1 MAPWRHCRF
10 PAAWLI
16 LWVMKTF
23 KTRHQF
29 YLPDDLS
36 AKLDTLT
43 TSPGTS
49 KTQILTDALNA
60 WFERKG
66 AQELDQRF
74 GPRLDRQNRT
84 AERLERKIDAL
95 TEMLG
100 VFVLHQLTL
109 VAHQPPFDS
118 DTARLGKTRYLSF
131 MKLVEQRLMRSDSGE
146 AIALGKQEEQP

>member
-1 MAPWRHCRF
+1 
-10 PAAWLI
+10 
-16 LWVMKTF
+16 MKTY

-36 AKLDTLT
+36 AKLDALT

-60 WFERKG
+60 WLDRKG

-74 GPRLDRQNRT
+74 GSRLDRQNRAT
-84 AERLERKIDAL
+84 ERLERKVDAL

-100 VFVLHQLTL
+100 LFIRHQLTL
-109 VAHQPPFDS
+109 VADQPPFDS
-118 DTARLGKTRYLSF
+118 DTARRGSTRYVSF
-131 MKLVEQRLMRSDSGE
+131 MKLVEQRLMRTDSGE
-146 AIALGKQEEQP
+146 ATALAKQEEQP